1 MDATSL
7 ATLWAFIAL
16 IGFLGI
22 LLIKRVDKAAL
33 TALDARAER
42 IAKELDEARRYREE
56 AQSLLAEYQRK
67 AREANQAAEDI
78 ISNAKAEAVRLTEES
93 EKALSEL
100 IDRRTKAVETKI
112 AQAEVQAMNDVR
124 AAAADV
130 AIAAASQ
137 LLQEKVT
144 GKLSDELIAKSI
156 ANVRARM
163 N

>member
-22 LLIKRVDKAAL
+22 LLIKRVDKAAMK
-33 TALDARAER
+33 ALDDRSER

-56 AQSLLAEYQRK
+56 AQALLAEYQRK
-67 AREANQAAEDI
+67 AREASQAAEDI

-93 EKALSEL
+93 ETALAEL

-124 AAAADV
+124 AVAADV
-130 AIAAASQ
+130 AVAAASQ
-137 LLQEKVT
+137 LLQDKVT
-144 GKLSDELIAKSI
+144 GPLSDDLIAKSI